1 MTGPIPLTVDVP
13 DALAADARAPLL
25 ADASLPPCVID
36 IEASGF
42 GAGSFPVEVG
52 VVLPDGSAYCTLVR
66 PDPAWTH
73 WDGRAERLHGIT
85 RPLLERHGRTP
96 REVADELNRRLE
108 GRRVYSDNW
117 AHDYAW
123 IARLFDAAERSPH
136 FELHHLNELMTEA
149 AMGRFDEA
157 RDRVS
162 RSLHLRR
169 HRASSDARVLQLSVV
184 RAIDGNVAAA

>member
-1 MTGPIPLTVDVP
+1 MTGSPPLTVDSLAAR
-13 DALAADARAPLL
+13 ALAAGAVPRA
-25 ADASLPPCVID
+25 AATLPPCVID

-42 GAGSFPVEVG
+42 GAGSFPIEVG
-52 VVLPDGSAYCTLVR
+52 LVLPDGSAYCTLVR

-73 WDGRAERLHGIT
+73 WDGRAEQLHGIT
-85 RPLLERHGRTP
+85 RPLLERHGRAP

-108 GRRVYSDNW
+108 GHRVYSDNW

-123 IARLFDAAERSPH
+123 IARLFDAADMSPH
-136 FELHHLNELMTEA
+136 FELHHLNELMSEA
-149 AMGRFDEA
+149 AMARFDAA

-162 RSLHLRR
+162 RALHLRR

-184 RAIDGNVAAA
+184 RAIDEA

>member
-1 MTGPIPLTVDVP
+1 MTVPPSRSVDVST
-13 DALAADARAPLL
+13 ARALVAVVAP
-25 ADASLPPCVID
+25 LPPCVMD

-42 GAGSFPVEVG
+42 GAGSYPVEVG

-85 RPLLERHGRTP
+85 RALLERHGRAA

-108 GRRVYSDNW
+108 GLRVYSDNW

-123 IARLFDAAERSPH
+123 LARLFDAADRSPH
-136 FELHHLNELMTEA
+136 FELHHLNELMTED
-149 AMGRFDEA
+149 AMARFDQA

-184 RAIDGNVAAA
+184 RAIDGDLAAA